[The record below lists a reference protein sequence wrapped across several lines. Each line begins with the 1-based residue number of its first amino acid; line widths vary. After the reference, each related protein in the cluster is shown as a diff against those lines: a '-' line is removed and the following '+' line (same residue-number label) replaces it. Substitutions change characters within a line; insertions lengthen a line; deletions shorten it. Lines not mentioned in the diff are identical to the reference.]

1 MEVCKLDNFMCFPL
15 KEVAFEE
22 AGWGGQSDGGG
33 GGDNQK
39 LWLWKWGHQT
49 ASPEDGGG

>member
-22 AGWGGQSDGGG
+22 AGGGQSEGVG
-33 GGDNQK
+33 GGDNQ
-39 LWLWKWGHQT
+39 
-49 ASPEDGGG
+49 